1 VREKEGR
8 RQINPDACLKA
19 IAAKFGHIDGG
30 GVAEERRDW
39 RALNSLL

>member
-8 RQINPDACLKA
+8 REINPDARLRA
-19 IAAKFGHIDGG
+19 IAANFGHIDGG

-39 RALNSLL
+39 RALKSLL